1 MVGIPEHIVVGIDPR
16 SLKSKTGSKSAIFLQ
31 NYPANNKLLSDLQRE
46 SEHSEIGRR
55 LLESSYNFKKSN
67 VQYKQTIFI
76 KIVCFATLSKAHK
89 VLL

>member
-31 NYPANNKLLSDLQRE
+31 NYPANNKLLSDLQWE

-67 VQYKQTIFI
+67 KHEIQQMCSVSRPIFLNFP
-76 KIVCFATLSKAHK
+76 KLP
-89 VLL
+89 

>member
-55 LLESSYNFKKSN
+55 LL
-67 VQYKQTIFI
+67 
-76 KIVCFATLSKAHK
+76 
-89 VLL
+89 